1 MHCDLTRMTRIT
13 RERTGKISIE
23 NNLIIQKGDLKMT
36 GICYIEVGAQNLDRI
51 KPLWEKLMEHIKLR
65 STYFREWFR
74 TRTFDQRKAELL
86 RKAAEGKLRVDLA
99 IDGGRGIGYCVSSI
113 SYGVGEI
120 DSIFVEDS
128 YRLSGIGSELM
139 KRALS
144 WMENDQVE
152 RIKLAA
158 SIGNEEVLPFYRS
171 HGFLPKHILLE
182 LKKE

>member
-1 MHCDLTRMTRIT
+1 
-13 RERTGKISIE
+13 
-23 NNLIIQKGDLKMT
+23 MT
-36 GICYIEVGAQNLDRI
+36 GINYIQVAAQDLDRI
-51 KPLWEKLMEHIKLR
+51 KPLWERLIEHIKLR
-65 STYFREWFR
+65 STYFSEWFR
-74 TRTFDQRKAELL
+74 TRTFEQRKVELL
-86 RKAAEGKLRVDLA
+86 RKDAEGKLRMDLA
-99 IDGGRGIGYCVSSI
+99 MDGEQCIGYCVSSI
-113 SYGVGEI
+113 SYGIGEV

-128 YRLSGIGSELM
+128 YRSSGIGSELM

-144 WMENDQVE
+144 WMENEQVE